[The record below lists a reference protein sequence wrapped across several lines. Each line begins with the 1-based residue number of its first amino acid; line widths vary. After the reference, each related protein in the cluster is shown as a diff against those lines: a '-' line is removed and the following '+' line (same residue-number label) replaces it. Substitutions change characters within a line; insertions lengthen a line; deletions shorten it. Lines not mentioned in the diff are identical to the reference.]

1 MSSIF
6 QPVEE
11 KPVANIMV
19 IGVGG
24 GGGNAINTMVECGLQ
39 RVTFVAA
46 NTDLQALKDSRADK
60 SLQLGP
66 GITRGMGAGAD
77 PERGKEAAQES
88 YDEIREMIKGSDMVF
103 ITAGLGGGTGT
114 GAAPLIA
121 KASKEAGALTVAVVT
136 KPFFFE
142 AKRRMKNAEVGWEQL
157 RRYVDTIITVPNDR
171 LQSIMQKTSLFED
184 MMHQVD
190 LVLYHAVK
198 GISDL
203 INQPGFINVDFA
215 DLKAVMKEVGPAV
228 MGSGSS
234 SGENRAREA
243 ALKAIDN
250 PLLEDTGIDGA
261 KALLV
266 NISCARASLA
276 MNEYVEANALLQEK
290 VHEDANVI
298 TGVIFDES
306 LGDEMRVTVIATGIS
321 AVEATDDSI
330 IHEVLR
336 KVEAVPVPVSVRPVE
351 PTPEGNG
358 TRYAEPNRPSRV
370 AIPDP
375 FFDERMRPREETEL
389 DKPAYIRK
397 QAN

>member
-1 MSSIF
+1 MTSIF
-6 QPVEE
+6 QPVDE

-60 SLQLGP
+60 CLQLGP

-88 YDEIREMIKGSDMVF
+88 YDEIRELIKGCDMVF

-228 MGSGSS
+228 MGSGSAA
-234 SGENRAREA
+234 GENRAREA

-290 VHEDANVI
+290 VHEEANVI

-306 LGDEMRVTVIATGIS
+306 LADEMRITVIATGIS
-321 AVEATDDSI
+321 AVAETDDSI
-330 IHEVLR
+330 IQEVRR
-336 KVEAVPVPVSVRPVE
+336 KVEPVPVAVRPVE

-370 AIPDP
+370 AIPET
-375 FFDERMRPREETEL
+375 FFDDRGRPREETEL